1 MWNQGKRKRN
11 DNRGEKKSE
20 RKGKWF
26 CEVKKEHEKEC
37 MCERRM
43 EMEEKNGEKQ
53 EENGRQKIN
62 EVVKGGDKKTLMSS
76 STSFI

>member
-1 MWNQGKRKRN
+1 
-11 DNRGEKKSE
+11 
-20 RKGKWF
+20 
-26 CEVKKEHEKEC
+26 VKKEHEKEC